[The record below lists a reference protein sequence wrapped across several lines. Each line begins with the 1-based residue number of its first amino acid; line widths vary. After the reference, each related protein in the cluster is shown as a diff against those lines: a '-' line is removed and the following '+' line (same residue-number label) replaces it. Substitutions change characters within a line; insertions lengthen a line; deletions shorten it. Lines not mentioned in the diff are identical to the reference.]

1 MNAPYAAEQLKRTT
15 QGEATD
21 TDMDLVAACRT
32 DATIL
37 FTGSSEVA
45 ESIARAIH
53 ESSGWRSGPFIVV
66 DCSRQDPEL
75 DALLTCLLSWDSG
88 VDEFRKTRAL
98 PSQQGIV
105 FLRGVERLS
114 RSAQIMVADW
124 LARVRPSGKL
134 GPRRRVIASTRESLL
149 PRVIAGTF
157 DDRLYYRLSVI
168 HIALESAKE
177 S

>member
-1 MNAPYAAEQLKRTT
+1 MNAPYVAEQLKRTT

-37 FTGSSEVA
+37 FTGVSDVA

-66 DCSRQDPEL
+66 DCTRQDPDL
-75 DALLTCLLSWDSG
+75 DALLTSLLSWDSG
-88 VDEFRKTRAL
+88 VELRKIRAL

-105 FLRGVERLS
+105 FFRGVEKLS
-114 RSAQIMVADW
+114 LSAQIMVADW

-134 GPRRRVIASTRESLL
+134 GPRRRVIASTREALL

-168 HIALESAKE
+168 HISLESAKE